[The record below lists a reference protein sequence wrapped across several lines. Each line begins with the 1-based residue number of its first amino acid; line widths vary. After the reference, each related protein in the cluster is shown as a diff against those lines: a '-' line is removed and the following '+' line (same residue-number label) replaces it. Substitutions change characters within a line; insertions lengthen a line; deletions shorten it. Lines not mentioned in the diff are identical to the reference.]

1 MIIIRKNKLFI
12 LMIIQIF
19 IFLLFITNT
28 YAVDIIVSSESADN
42 LVNQYTTYEDNG
54 DKESSKFLINDLN
67 SHLYLLTKK
76 IGVGMLTYNDSFDL
90 RDYYDISVK
99 DQGLTESCWAF
110 SLLSSA
116 EINMQMQT
124 GEIIDLSE
132 RHMNYATS
140 NSFYDGTN
148 EMAFNRTASE
158 GSSFIIGLAYMTNG
172 QGMVLE
178 DEMKFSNDTS
188 DISLSE
194 IDIEPSYY
202 VKEYET
208 LPTIYKLKSGNE
220 TVYVDEYGESY
231 TDEEVDEIRQIIK
244 NHIVEYGGVSAYTA
258 GSAYEFYSNKS
269 DIFNSSSYYCDDMSY
284 DIDHAVTIIGWD
296 DNYSKDNFTG
306 AAKPEKDGAYIVL
319 NSYSENSFDDGF
331 LYVSYED
338 VWIESTLYGITEI
351 SPIDYEN
358 LYQHDEF
365 GGNVPITLQS
375 SNGESYQEQ
384 YYASIYSRDENDF
397 EELTDIAITTNQ
409 YAEFEVYVNPNGSE
423 LTSHNL
429 QLVATTDIL
438 SPGYNTISFDGIKL
452 TGNEFAVVVKQKVVD
467 QSCYIMIEAKIDNTM
482 YSTASAEIGNSR
494 VSIDGRTWYDL
505 ADLGSVVYDQ
515 YVVDLS
521 QADVCIKA
529 FTKEDEE
536 AKNVNIS
543 SEIYK
548 ISSDNYITKIYDET
562 TINEFLEGIDFNNEN
577 YEILDK
583 NKNLVTDYTALV
595 TTDMTIKVGDKEY
608 ILVVRADLDRDG
620 KITLTDISKQILHYV
635 NYEGYI
641 LSGAP
646 AKAADIDLDG
656 EFTLTDVSQLK
667 LIYVNRKQE

>member
-1 MIIIRKNKLFI
+1 
-12 LMIIQIF
+12 MIIQIF

-54 DKESSKFLINDLN
+54 DEESSKFLINDLN

-76 IGVGMLTYNDSFDL
+76 IGAGMLTYNDSFDL

-178 DEMKFSNDTS
+178 NEMEFSNDTS

-208 LPTIYKLKSGNE
+208 LPTIYKLKSGNK

-258 GSAYEFYSNKS
+258 GSAYEFYSNKR
-269 DIFNSSSYYCDDMSY
+269 DIFNS
-284 DIDHAVTIIGWD
+284 
-296 DNYSKDNFTG
+296 
-306 AAKPEKDGAYIVL
+306 
-319 NSYSENSFDDGF
+319 
-331 LYVSYED
+331 
-338 VWIESTLYGITEI
+338 
-351 SPIDYEN
+351 
-358 LYQHDEF
+358 
-365 GGNVPITLQS
+365 
-375 SNGESYQEQ
+375 
-384 YYASIYSRDENDF
+384 
-397 EELTDIAITTNQ
+397 
-409 YAEFEVYVNPNGSE
+409 
-423 LTSHNL
+423 
-429 QLVATTDIL
+429 
-438 SPGYNTISFDGIKL
+438 
-452 TGNEFAVVVKQKVVD
+452 
-467 QSCYIMIEAKIDNTM
+467 
-482 YSTASAEIGNSR
+482 
-494 VSIDGRTWYDL
+494 
-505 ADLGSVVYDQ
+505 
-515 YVVDLS
+515 
-521 QADVCIKA
+521 
-529 FTKEDEE
+529 
-536 AKNVNIS
+536 
-543 SEIYK
+543 
-548 ISSDNYITKIYDET
+548 
-562 TINEFLEGIDFNNEN
+562 
-577 YEILDK
+577 
-583 NKNLVTDYTALV
+583 
-595 TTDMTIKVGDKEY
+595 
-608 ILVVRADLDRDG
+608 
-620 KITLTDISKQILHYV
+620 
-635 NYEGYI
+635 
-641 LSGAP
+641 
-646 AKAADIDLDG
+646 
-656 EFTLTDVSQLK
+656 
-667 LIYVNRKQE
+667 